1 MGLGKGFGFGL
12 GLATLTLTLTLTLT
26 MQALQAKQAEGLKS
40 SQRLASEL
48 QQARRNANPNPNPNT
63 NPNPNNPNQAR
74 RNEEKLD
81 KAAKQL
87 QAQAAKVAAEREVE
101 REAAARR

>member
-1 MGLGKGFGFGL
+1 
-12 GLATLTLTLTLTLT
+12 

-63 NPNPNNPNQAR
+63 NPNNPNPNPNTNTNTNPNNPNQAR